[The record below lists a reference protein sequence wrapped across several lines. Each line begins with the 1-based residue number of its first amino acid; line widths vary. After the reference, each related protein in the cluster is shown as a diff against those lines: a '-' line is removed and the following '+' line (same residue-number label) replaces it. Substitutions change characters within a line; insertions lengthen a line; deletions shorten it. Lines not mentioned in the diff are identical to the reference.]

1 MPIVLVVDDEPNLCT
16 LYKQELEHAG
26 YEVIAA
32 QTGTDALTA
41 VEQHDIDVV
50 VLDIAMP
57 GMDGIEALAK
67 ILAVDNKLPVI
78 LNTGYAGYQDD
89 FMTWAAEAYVVKSS
103 DVTQLIE
110 QIGEALMKRGI
121 TPPGATGAQEA

>member
-1 MPIVLVVDDEPNLCT
+1 MPTVLVVDDEPNLCR

-26 YEVIAA
+26 YEVITTHNGA
-32 QTGTDALTA
+32 DALAA
-41 VEQHDIDVV
+41 VEKHDIDVV

-103 DVTQLIE
+103 DLTQLIE
-110 QIGEALMKRGI
+110 LIGEALVKRGI
-121 TPPGATGAQEA
+121 TPPTTPGEQEA

>member
-1 MPIVLVVDDEPNLCT
+1 MPTVLVVDDELNLCT

-32 QTGTDALTA
+32 QTGTEALAA
-41 VEQHDIDVV
+41 VETHDIDVV

-103 DVTQLIE
+103 DLTQLIE
-110 QIGEALMKRGI
+110 LIGEALVKRGI
-121 TPPGATGAQEA
+121 TPPTAPGTQEA